1 MSFRVI
7 LLQWKC
13 SQTFNA
19 HLTFLEVTTCPAWR
33 WLIGMVHTF
42 KNKQIVFLLFGQKL
56 RPKIVDRKDQSLNH
70 SLDLDVCR
78 IIANLICNVK
88 EKTSADYLLHK
99 NKNKDTAEISLVSV
113 VKWWVKQIQQ
123 MLSCNLNPV
132 IEQVQSLRNTMT
144 SLPNESK

>member
-1 MSFRVI
+1 M
-7 LLQWKC
+7 
-13 SQTFNA
+13 
-19 HLTFLEVTTCPAWR
+19 
-33 WLIGMVHTF
+33 
-42 KNKQIVFLLFGQKL
+42 
-56 RPKIVDRKDQSLNH
+56 
-70 SLDLDVCR
+70 
-78 IIANLICNVK
+78 
-88 EKTSADYLLHK
+88 SADYLLHK